1 MFLMR
6 KTFFKAVD
14 VAGLKEHFLG
24 VRVSY
29 VSVKAHSAPG
39 LASCLSMVVLLAF
52 ILAVFT
58 HPALWP

>member
-1 MFLMR
+1 MR
-6 KTFFKAVD
+6 NIFFKGDHVE
-14 VAGLKEHFLG
+14 VLKEHVLG
-24 VRVSY
+24 VRVSSP
-29 VSVKAHSAPG
+29 SVRAHSAPG

>member
-6 KTFFKAVD
+6 NTFFKAVD

-24 VRVSY
+24 VRVS
-29 VSVKAHSAPG
+29 SPSDRAHSAPG

-58 HPALWP
+58 YPALWP